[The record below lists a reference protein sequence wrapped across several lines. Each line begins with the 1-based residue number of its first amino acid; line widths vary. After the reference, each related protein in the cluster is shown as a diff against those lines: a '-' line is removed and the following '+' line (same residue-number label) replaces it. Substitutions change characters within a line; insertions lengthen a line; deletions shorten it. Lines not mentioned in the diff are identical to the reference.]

1 MTSSAST
8 APSGL
13 DHKPVQSRSPVGA
26 AGGAPPGGPG
36 GGGGAAPPRGGP
48 RRAGAGP
55 PTAVDGLT
63 IKALLQDADHLW
75 KPFFACVA

>member
-26 AGGAPPGGPG
+26 ASSPRLGA
-36 GGGGAAPPRGGP
+36 
-48 RRAGAGP
+48 RRAEDGA

>member
-26 AGGAPPGGPG
+26 ASSPRLGA
-36 GGGGAAPPRGGP
+36 
-48 RRAGAGP
+48 RRAEDGA

-75 KPFFACVA
+75 KPFLLASPDAM